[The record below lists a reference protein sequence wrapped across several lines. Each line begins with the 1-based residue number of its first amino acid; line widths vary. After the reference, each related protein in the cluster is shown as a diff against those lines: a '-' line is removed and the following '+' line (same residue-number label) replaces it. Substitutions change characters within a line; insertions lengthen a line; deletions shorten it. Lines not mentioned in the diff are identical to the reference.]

1 MKQVQPKE
9 NDTKVVFQSLVNSNN
24 IISTLKQIQG
34 PYSFI
39 YYRVQLQYCINEQKS
54 EDTIY
59 FGRDPVGRR
68 SLVLHV
74 DMKKQFVSICSA
86 YKAVDNEALT
96 ILPSSSIQITPNAY
110 QILYENSYNPGA
122 LCFKDIPPYGVF
134 TIHQRRDPS
143 QQIQIDY
150 ISTQETD
157 FPCRMNTSIT
167 LEEDRMNAASH
178 LLELLEKSI
187 WKRIS
192 TYDSITSQPQ

>member
-1 MKQVQPKE
+1 MKQIQPNE
-9 NDTKVVFQSLVNSNN
+9 NDTKVVFQSLVSSNN
-24 IISTLKQIQG
+24 IISALEQIQG

-122 LCFKDIPPYGVF
+122 VCFKDIPPYGVF
-134 TIHQRRDPS
+134 TIRQRRDSS

-150 ISTQETD
+150 ISTQEAD
-157 FPCRMNTSIT
+157 FPCRINTSIT
-167 LEEDRMNAASH
+167 LEEDRMIAASH
-178 LLELLEKSI
+178 
-187 WKRIS
+187 
-192 TYDSITSQPQ
+192 